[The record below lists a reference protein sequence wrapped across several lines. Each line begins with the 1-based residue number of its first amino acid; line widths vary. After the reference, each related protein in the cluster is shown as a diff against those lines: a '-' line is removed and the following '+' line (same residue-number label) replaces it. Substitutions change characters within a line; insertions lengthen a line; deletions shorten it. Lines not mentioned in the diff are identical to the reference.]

1 MDFSLLVPLSAF
13 LHYAQIPFQN
23 NQVLLLVILGYGCA
37 LVASLDQKPLFALLG
52 GLCLGLAIL
61 IRVSSIL
68 HVLTVSL
75 FFITYLFYKY
85 RHRKIIFKYGLI
97 WLGGFLPLFL
107 LGRVLDYIRYGSPW
121 MTGQRLWVKQI
132 HNHPFWSNLP
142 EFPENW
148 PILSDSIGI
157 WGALFSPAKSIFIY
171 DPLLLPCLIL
181 GIVFWK
187 RFLPEI
193 KLYLLSVLL
202 NLGLHIAVT
211 SYLDFWH
218 GDSAWAA
225 RYHVTSVHLILL
237 PLIPVLIEF
246 MFRSRGFKN
255 WIIKTIIFL
264 SIIIQSLSIILSFAL
279 EDAQGYLLPPER
291 RYLEFRLGQRIVNVV
306 CKVNSSISDSCIT
319 EKIAKLSEIQD
330 TTLGRTLKRI
340 DYHNRIVL
348 LPFNYARYR
357 WNRRWTFIIWSVM
370 LLLAISMTI
379 HLWKSVSLE

>member
-1 MDFSLLVPLSAF
+1 
-13 LHYAQIPFQN
+13 
-23 NQVLLLVILGYGCA
+23 
-37 LVASLDQKPLFALLG
+37 
-52 GLCLGLAIL
+52 
-61 IRVSSIL
+61 
-68 HVLTVSL
+68 
-75 FFITYLFYKY
+75 
-85 RHRKIIFKYGLI
+85 
-97 WLGGFLPLFL
+97 
-107 LGRVLDYIRYGSPW
+107 
-121 MTGQRLWVKQI
+121 
-132 HNHPFWSNLP
+132 
-142 EFPENW
+142 
-148 PILSDSIGI
+148 
-157 WGALFSPAKSIFIY
+157 
-171 DPLLLPCLIL
+171 
-181 GIVFWK
+181 
-187 RFLPEI
+187 
-193 KLYLLSVLL
+193 
-202 NLGLHIAVT
+202 
-211 SYLDFWH
+211 
-218 GDSAWAA
+218 
-225 RYHVTSVHLILL
+225 
-237 PLIPVLIEF
+237 

>member
-1 MDFSLLVPLSAF
+1 MPDP
-13 LHYAQIPFQN
+13 I
-23 NQVLLLVILGYGCA
+23 
-37 LVASLDQKPLFALLG
+37 
-52 GLCLGLAIL
+52 GL
-61 IRVSSIL
+61 
-68 HVLTVSL
+68 
-75 FFITYLFYKY
+75 
-85 RHRKIIFKYGLI
+85 
-97 WLGGFLPLFL
+97 W
-107 LGRVLDYIRYGSPW
+107 GS
-121 MTGQRLWVKQI
+121 
-132 HNHPFWSNLP
+132 
-142 EFPENW
+142 
-148 PILSDSIGI
+148 
-157 WGALFSPAKSIFIY
+157 LFSPAKSIFIY

-202 NLGLHIAVT
+202 NLGLHIALT

-264 SIIIQSLSIILSFAL
+264 SIIIQSLSIILGFAL

-291 RYLEFRLGQRIVNVV
+291 RYLEFRLGQRIVNVA
-306 CKVNSSISDSCIT
+306 CKVNSSISNSCIT
-319 EKIAKLSEIQD
+319 QTIAQSSEIQKP
-330 TTLGRTLKRI
+330 TLQEPTLKLVTYNI
-340 DYHNRIVL
+340 TYNNRIVL
-348 LPFNYARYR
+348 LPFNYARYG